1 MREIQIVDEDR
12 KAMMDKVSANV
23 HYQIAKNFTEQD
35 AEATIRA
42 IVEEKPGLVM
52 KVLSSE
58 YIRNLAALETI
69 DNFMKRWSV

>member
-1 MREIQIVDEDR
+1 MRDIQIVDEDR
-12 KAMMDKVSANV
+12 KAEMDRVSANV
-23 HYQIAKNFTEQD
+23 HYQVAKNLTDQD

-69 DNFMKRWSV
+69 NSFMERWSV

>member
-12 KAMMDKVSANV
+12 KAEMDRVSANV
-23 HYQIAKNFTEQD
+23 HYQVAKNFTDQD

-69 DNFMKRWSV
+69 NSFMQRWSV